1 MDCQKTP
8 LEIWILLT
16 VLKIIHGKFKFI
28 YQTYQVYAYSGF
40 IDVSDIC
47 HNRLISKLFLIRSQ
61 GNTIATI
68 AFSTTNFSWND
79 WPRMQIPVLRTMRN
93 RFPFVGRGKL

>member
-1 MDCQKTP
+1 MNYQKTP

-28 YQTYQVYAYSGF
+28 YQTYQVYAYSGL

-47 HNRLISKLFLIRSQ
+47 HNLLISKLFLIRSQ
-61 GNTIATI
+61 GYTI
-68 AFSTTNFSWND
+68 AFSTTNFLWND
-79 WPRMQIPVLRTMRN
+79 WPSMQIPVLRPMRN
-93 RFPFVGRGKL
+93 RFPFVGHGKF